1 MRAIIY
7 IVLGAIIAA
16 LGIWWAVAAGYTI
29 AAILAMLVIAVGG
42 ALIVVGIAD
51 GLDKFSPTSRK
62 L

>member
-7 IVLGAIIAA
+7 LVLGAVITA
-16 LGIWWAVAAGYTI
+16 LGIWWLIAAGYTV
-29 AAILAMLVIAVGG
+29 AGILAMLVTAVGG

-51 GLDKFSPTSRK
+51 QLDKFSPTSRK